1 MTSTTSRLWTPQFI
15 LIVFVTFL
23 FFLCLQMLTA
33 GFPVFVTGLMS
44 NPAEGGLM
52 TTVFMLA
59 AILTRPVVGILMH
72 KMNIKRILVI
82 TLFFVAGVILLSY
95 GQTSLSTLVVIRIL
109 HGIGF
114 GLVSTLLATLATTL
128 IPHERLGE
136 GIGYFGMATSL
147 GTTLGPSL
155 ALSLVHSFSFNVTIL
170 VTAAIVALGFVMSLL
185 IKKTE
190 PLYKKGQK
198 MERKGSIFQYAFD
211 KKALLP
217 CFLVFLFYL
226 TFSGIVNFIN
236 GLGEEV
242 HLGGKVSIFFLL
254 NALVTV
260 IIRPFSG
267 KIYDRKGHKYLIYP
281 ACVAGIFGLIIMAF
295 TQNLVTLIVAAV
307 IYGIAYGI
315 MQPTFQAWA
324 VSQVT
329 PDKKGTAN
337 AMAFS
342 FMDLGMAMGAISL
355 GGVAG
360 QFDYRSM
367 YGMSSLLIIILLIIY
382 SVVQARSRKSRK
394 TQAVA

>member
-1 MTSTTSRLWTPQFI
+1 MNSAKSRLWTPQFI
-15 LIVFVTFL
+15 LIIFVTFL

-33 GFPVFVTGLMS
+33 GFPVFVTGLKS

-59 AILTRPVVGILMH
+59 AIFTRPVIGILIH
-72 KMNIKRILVI
+72 KMNIKRILVF
-82 TLFFVAGVILLSY
+82 TLLLVTGVIFLSY
-95 GQTSLSTLVVIRIL
+95 GQTSLSFLVMIRIL

-114 GLVSTLLATLATTL
+114 GIGSTLLATLATTL

-155 ALSLVHSFSFNVTIL
+155 ALSFVHSFSFNVTIL
-170 VTAAIVALGFVMSLL
+170 VTAAIAVLGFIMSLL
-185 IKKTE
+185 IKNTGQPQKSE
-190 PLYKKGQK
+190 PKIEQ
-198 MERKGSIFQYAFD
+198 KGSIMQYAFD
-211 KKALLP
+211 KNALLP

-254 NALVTV
+254 NAIVTV
-260 IIRPFSG
+260 LIRPFSG
-267 KIYDRKGHKYLIYP
+267 KIYDRMGHKYLIYP
-281 ACVAGIFGLIIMAF
+281 ACLAGISGLVIMSLTRNFA
-295 TQNLVTLIVAAV
+295 TLIVAAIV
-307 IYGIAYGI
+307 YGIAYGI
-315 MQPTFQAWA
+315 MQPTFLAWA
-324 VSQVT
+324 VSRVT

-337 AMAFS
+337 AMALS
-342 FMDLGMAMGAISL
+342 FMDLGMALGAISL
-355 GGVAG
+355 GGVAD

-367 YGMSSLLIIILLIIY
+367 YGISSLLIVILLILY
-382 SVVQARSRKSRK
+382 SVANAWTRKNRK
-394 TQAVA
+394 PQMV

>member
-1 MTSTTSRLWTPQFI
+1 MTSKTSRLWTPQFI
-15 LIVFVTFL
+15 LIIIVTFL

-33 GFPVFVTGLMS
+33 GFPVFVTGLLS

-59 AILTRPVVGILMH
+59 AIFTRPIIGILIH
-72 KMNIKRILVI
+72 KMNIKRLLVI
-82 TLFFVAGVILLSY
+82 TLFFVAGFILLSY
-95 GQTSLSTLVVIRIL
+95 GRTSLSTLIVIRIF

-114 GLVSTLLATLATTL
+114 GIVSTLLATLATML

-155 ALSLVHSFSFNVTIL
+155 ALSFDHMFSFNITIL
-170 VTAAIVALGFVMSLL
+170 FTAVVAVLGFIMSLL

-190 PLYKKGQK
+190 PLQKKGQK
-198 MERKGSIFQYAFD
+198 VEQKGSILQYAFD

-217 CFLVFLFYL
+217 CLLVFLFYL

-236 GLGEEV
+236 GLGEEI

-260 IIRPFSG
+260 LIRPFSG
-267 KIYDRKGHKYLIYP
+267 RIYDRMGHKYLVYP
-281 ACVAGIFGLIIMAF
+281 ACAAGIMGLIIMAL
-295 TQNLVTLIVAAV
+295 THNLATLIVAAV

-324 VSQVT
+324 VSCVT

-337 AMAFS
+337 AMALS
-342 FMDLGMAMGAISL
+342 FMDLGMALGAISL

-360 QFDYRSM
+360 QLDYRSM
-367 YGMSSLLIIILLIIY
+367 YGISSLLIVILLILYAI
-382 SVVQARSRKSRK
+382 VHVRTRKNRNPQA
-394 TQAVA
+394 A

>member
-1 MTSTTSRLWTPQFI
+1 MNSATSRLWTPQFI
-15 LIVFVTFL
+15 LIIFVTFL

-33 GFPVFVTGLMS
+33 GFPVFVTGLKS

-59 AILTRPVVGILMH
+59 AIFTRPVIGILIH
-72 KMNIKRILVI
+72 KMNIKLILGI
-82 TLFFVAGVILLSY
+82 TLLLVTGVIFLSY
-95 GQTSLSTLVVIRIL
+95 GQTSLSSLVVIRIL

-114 GLVSTLLATLATTL
+114 GIGSTLLATLATAL

-155 ALSLVHSFSFNVTIL
+155 ALSFVHSFSFNVTIL
-170 VTAAIVALGFVMSLL
+170 VTAAIAALGFITSLL
-185 IKKTE
+185 VKNPEQSQKSE
-190 PLYKKGQK
+190 PKIEQ
-198 MERKGSIFQYAFD
+198 KGSILQYAFD

-254 NALVTV
+254 NAIVTV
-260 IIRPFSG
+260 MIRPFSG
-267 KIYDRKGHKYLIYP
+267 KIYDRMGHKYLIYP
-281 ACVAGIFGLIIMAF
+281 ACVVGISGLIIMALTRNF
-295 TQNLVTLIVAAV
+295 ATLIVAAIV
-307 IYGIAYGI
+307 YGMAYGI

-324 VSQVT
+324 VSRVT

-337 AMAFS
+337 AMALS
-342 FMDLGMAMGAISL
+342 FMDLGMALGAITL

-367 YGMSSLLIIILLIIY
+367 YGISSFLIVILLILY
-382 SVVQARSRKSRK
+382 SMANARTRKNRK
-394 TQAVA
+394 PQTV

>member
-1 MTSTTSRLWTPQFI
+1 MNRATSRLWTPQFV
-15 LIVFVTFL
+15 LIIIVTFL

-33 GFPVFVTGLMS
+33 GFPVFVTGLES

-59 AILTRPVVGILMH
+59 AIFTRPVIGILIH
-72 KMNIKRILVI
+72 KMNIKRILAI
-82 TLFFVAGVILLSY
+82 TLLLVTGVIFLSY
-95 GQTSLSTLVVIRIL
+95 GQTNLSSLIMIRIL
-109 HGIGF
+109 QGIGF
-114 GLVSTLLATLATTL
+114 GTVSTLLATLATTL

-147 GTTLGPSL
+147 GTTLGPSM
-155 ALSLVHSFSFNVTIL
+155 ALSFDHSFSFNVTIL
-170 VTAAIVALGFVMSLL
+170 VTAFIAALSFLMSLL

-190 PLYKKGQK
+190 PLNKGGQQIQQ
-198 MERKGSIFQYAFD
+198 KGSILQYAFD
-211 KKALLP
+211 KSAFLP

-254 NALVTV
+254 NAIVT
-260 IIRPFSG
+260 IMIRPFSG
-267 KIYDRKGHKYLIYP
+267 KIYDRMGHKYLIYP
-281 ACVAGIFGLIIMAF
+281 ACIAGISGLVIMSLTRNFA
-295 TQNLVTLIVAAV
+295 TLIVAAIV
-307 IYGIAYGI
+307 YGIAYGI
-315 MQPTFQAWA
+315 MQPTFLAWA
-324 VSQVT
+324 VSRVT

-337 AMAFS
+337 AMALS
-342 FMDLGMAMGAISL
+342 FMDLGMALGAISL

-367 YGMSSLLIIILLIIY
+367 YGISSLLIVILLILY
-382 SVVQARSRKSRK
+382 SMVHARTRKNSKAQA
-394 TQAVA
+394 TA